1 MATISPSW
9 TENVSVRTASTT
21 AGSTTDAL
29 VSIDLD
35 TLGADRS
42 DIQITSVAGASP
54 TVTFNIYSSSN
65 SGTTDDD
72 VPLMAY
78 TVTASETR
86 TISVTGPFISI
97 EVVNNS
103 ASVTGNITIIH
114 AWRQW
119 TSA

>member
-21 AGSTTDAL
+21 AGSTTDAS
-29 VSIDLD
+29 VDIDLD
-35 TLGADRS
+35 NLGADRT

-54 TVTFNIYSSSN
+54 TVTFNFFGSSN

-72 VPLMAY
+72 TPLMSY
-78 TVTASETR
+78 TITASETR
-86 TISVTGPFISI
+86 TVSFTGPYVAIQ
-97 EVVNNS
+97 VVNNS
-103 ASVTGNITIIH
+103 ASATGNITIIH

>member
-1 MATISPSW
+1 MATISPNW
-9 TENVSVRTASTT
+9 TEGVSVRTASTT
-21 AGSTTDAL
+21 AGSTTDAS
-29 VSIDLD
+29 VDIDLA
-35 TLGADRS
+35 TLGADRT

-54 TVTFNIYSSSN
+54 DVTFNIFSSSN

-72 VPLMAY
+72 VPVVSY
-78 TVTASETR
+78 TITASETR
-86 TISVTGPFISI
+86 TISVTGPYVAIQ
-97 EVVNNS
+97 VVNNS